1 MKCFTAP
8 NLRTSLAALGV
19 RPSRD
24 IFTDLASAYAAPDRH
39 YHTARHVDACL
50 AQVQRYRAFAQQQA
64 EVEIALWFH
73 DAIYDTHR
81 SDNEQRSAEWA
92 SEFLSS
98 ERADP
103 ECVSRVHAL
112 IMATW
117 HKAAVEDLDQQLLVD
132 IDLGILGQPRSV
144 FDDYDAAIRREY
156 HWVPWHEYA
165 ESRVAVLSEFLDRPY
180 IYATP
185 PLHDRFETPARQNI
199 ARAIARLEQ
208 A

>member
-1 MKCFTAP
+1 MKCFTAH
-8 NLRTSLAALGV
+8 NLRMSLAVLGV
-19 RPSRD
+19 RSSRD
-24 IFTDLASAYAAPDRH
+24 IFADLASAYAAPDRH
-39 YHTARHVDACL
+39 YHIAGHVDACL
-50 AQVQRYRAFAQQQA
+50 AQVQRHRAIAHRPA

-92 SEFLSS
+92 SDFLAS
-98 ERADP
+98 EHADP
-103 ECVSRVHAL
+103 DCISRVHAL
-112 IMATW
+112 IMATR
-117 HKAAVEDLDQQLLVD
+117 HKAAVDDPDAQLLVD
-132 IDLGILGQPRSV
+132 IDLGILGQSRGV

-156 HWVPWHEYA
+156 HWVPWPQYA

-185 PLHDRFETPARQNI
+185 PLHDRFETPARQNL